1 MGCQENTTESK
12 ANPDYTENSKGKNG
26 GMPLTVY
33 ADILVIVNL
42 YIDFFLLW
50 CVEKFLHLR
59 GKSIRLA
66 LGALTGA
73 LLALTALLPGL
84 PNIVQ
89 LLIGIGTAL
98 AVTGAAFAPLRPREF
113 FRAAVCFW
121 AATFLLCGFFLFL
134 LRFFAPKNVAV
145 LGNVLYFD
153 LSPTLLFVFTVGAYV
168 VFSLGN
174 KLFSGMTAGLRCQWV
189 VVENRET
196 YVRLYLK
203 ADTGNALREPFSGLP
218 VLVCRAESLGA
229 TAPEEAV
236 EFAKAGK
243 IENSPAIQGL
253 RLVPFESVG
262 GAGVLP
268 AFRPQKVTV
277 EKTGQLLPCYIA
289 LFPLSLQTGEQTDGF
304 YNPDQFPELRNH
316 E

>member
-1 MGCQENTTESK
+1 M
-12 ANPDYTENSKGKNG
+12 
-26 GMPLTVY
+26 VIY

-59 GKSIRLA
+59 GKGFRLA
-66 LGALTGA
+66 LGALLGA
-73 LLALTALLPGL
+73 MLALTALFPQLPTA
-84 PNIVQ
+84 VQ

-98 AVTGAAFAPLRPREF
+98 AVTAAAFAPLRPREF
-113 FRAAVCFW
+113 LRAAVCFW
-121 AATFLLCGFFLFL
+121 GFTLLLCGFFLFL

-153 LSPTLLFVFTVGAYV
+153 LSPALLFVFTVAAYGV
-168 VFSLGN
+168 LTLGR

-189 VVENRET
+189 IVEHRGAT
-196 YVRLYLK
+196 ARLYLK

-218 VLVCRAESLGA
+218 VVVCRAESLGN
-229 TAPEEAV
+229 TVPQEAAA
-236 EFAKAGK
+236 FAKAGTV
-243 IENSPAIQGL
+243 EESPTAQGL
-253 RLVPFESVG
+253 RLIPFESVG

-268 AFRPQKVTV
+268 AFRPERVTV

-289 LFPLSLQTGEQTDGF
+289 LLNRKLPAGEQTDGF
-304 YNPDQFPELRNH
+304 YNPDQFPELRT
-316 E
+316 EKL